1 MGRPLCGRIRA
12 PFDGEPRSL
21 SAMKHC
27 STSTLARACALWT
40 VLLSGCVQRR
50 VHSPST
56 LSVPDAV
63 RVDASALAP
72 PYATPSAEHPMAIVA
87 RPFNARLSVSDRWT
101 IAPWATLPG
110 RVRQAVVAP
119 NGDVLAT
126 DSAGGTVLL
135 FRDTD
140 HDGLAEPPSI
150 FARGL
155 ELPFSIALHHGG
167 DPRGSWLYVASTNA
181 VVRWRYAAGDVVAS
195 APAETLLTLPGRGYH
210 QHWTRT
216 LVIDERAQRLFVSV
230 GSETDHDVERDPRRA
245 AITACAL
252 DGAQCRIFASGLR
265 NATGL
270 AIEPRTGA
278 LIAAVN
284 ERDELGDD
292 LPPDYLTRVRE
303 GGFYGWPYAYW
314 GPHED
319 PRRARERPDLVAQSI
334 VPDFSLGAHAAPI
347 SVLFARA
354 LAGDALV
361 TLHGSWNRASPHGY
375 EVWRVHFEQGSPVS
389 ATVFVRGWRLDDER
403 VWGRPAG
410 LAEAPDGS
418 VLLIDDGSR
427 TMFRLRP
434 PR

>member
-1 MGRPLCGRIRA
+1 VLKLYSG
-12 PFDGEPRSL
+12 
-21 SAMKHC
+21 SA
-27 STSTLARACALWT
+27 LARAFVASAVW
-40 VLLSGCVQRR
+40 LSGCAQRR
-50 VHSPST
+50 VRYTAP
-56 LSVPDAV
+56 LAAEDASHG
-63 RVDASALAP
+63 DASALAR
-72 PYATPSAEHPMAIVA
+72 PYATPSAERAMTIVP
-87 RPFNARLSVSDRWT
+87 RPANAQLSVSDRWS
-101 IAPWATLPG
+101 IAAWATLPG

-126 DSAGGTVLL
+126 DSDGGTVLL
-135 FRDTD
+135 FRDSN
-140 HDGLAEPPSI
+140 HDGVAEAPSVY
-150 FARGL
+150 ARGL
-155 ELPFSIALHHGG
+155 DLPFSIALHNAG
-167 DPRGSWLYVASTNA
+167 DDAGAWLYVANTSS
-181 VVRWRYAAGDVVAS
+181 VVRWPYAVGDVRAT
-195 APAETLLTLPGRGYH
+195 APPQTLVPLPGRGYH

-216 LVIDERAQRLFVSV
+216 LAIDARTRTLFVSV
-230 GSETDHDVERDPRRA
+230 GSETNVEVESDPRRA
-245 AITACAL
+245 AITACSL
-252 DGAQCRIFASGLR
+252 DGAGCRIFASGLR

-284 ERDELGDD
+284 ERDELGDE

-319 PRRARERPDLVAQSI
+319 PRRAGERGDLVARSV

-354 LAGDALV
+354 LSGDALV
-361 TLHGSWNRASPHGY
+361 TLHGSWNRARPHGY
-375 EVWRVHFEQGSPVS
+375 EVWRVHFDRGIPVS
-389 ATVFVRGWRLDDER
+389 ATVFIRGWRVDDDH

-434 PR
+434 PS

>member
-1 MGRPLCGRIRA
+1 MKVLSGSMLVRA
-12 PFDGEPRSL
+12 CVAGLAL
-21 SAMKHC
+21 SA
-27 STSTLARACALWT
+27 CA
-40 VLLSGCVQRR
+40 QRR
-50 VHSPST
+50 MQYTPS
-56 LSVPDAV
+56 LAAPDASPV
-63 RVDASALAP
+63 GASALAQ
-72 PYATPSAEHPMAIVA
+72 PYATPSAEHAMTMVP
-87 RPFNARLSVSDRWT
+87 RPATARLSVTDRWT

-126 DSAGGTVLL
+126 DTDAGTVLL
-135 FRDTD
+135 FRDAN
-140 HDGLAEPPSI
+140 HDGVADAPLL

-155 ELPFSIALHHGG
+155 ELPFSIALHRGG
-167 DPRGSWLYVASTNA
+167 DGSPSWLYVASTNA
-181 VVRWRYAAGDVVAS
+181 VVRWRYVAGDTAAAGAWQ
-195 APAETLLTLPGRGYH
+195 TLLALPGRGYH

-230 GSETDHDVERDPRRA
+230 GSETDHDVESDPRRA
-245 AITACAL
+245 AITECSL
-252 DGAQCRIFASGLR
+252 DGARCRIFASGLR

-284 ERDELGDD
+284 ERDELGDE

-314 GPHED
+314 GPNED
-319 PRRARERPDLVAQSI
+319 PRRAGERRDLVARSI

-354 LAGDALV
+354 LSGDALV
-361 TLHGSWNRASPHGY
+361 TLHGSWNRARPHGY
-375 EVWRVHFEQGSPVS
+375 EVWRVHFDRGIPVS
-389 ATVFVRGWRLDDER
+389 ATVFVRGWRVDDDH

-434 PR
+434 P